1 VLGVVSMKITKNTKV
16 VLNKAM
22 LVTLLEDYSK
32 GEGAVVEINGRRC
45 TVSVHA
51 IKSIEPWLLADK

>member
-1 VLGVVSMKITKNTKV
+1 MKLTKNSKV
-16 VLNKAM
+16 VLNKTM
-22 LVTLLEDYSK
+22 LVTLLEEYST

>member
-1 VLGVVSMKITKNTKV
+1 MTITKNTKV
-16 VLNKAM
+16 VLNKTM

-51 IKSIEPWLLADK
+51 ITSIELRLLADQ

>member
-1 VLGVVSMKITKNTKV
+1 MVPMKLTKNSKV
-16 VLNKAM
+16 VLNKTM

-51 IKSIEPWLLADK
+51 ITSIELRLLADQ

>member
-1 VLGVVSMKITKNTKV
+1 MVPMKLTKNTKV
-16 VLNKAM
+16 VLNKTM

-45 TVSVHA
+45 TVSSHA
-51 IKSIEPWLLADK
+51 ITSIEPRLLADK

>member
-1 VLGVVSMKITKNTKV
+1 MTITKNTKV
-16 VLNKAM
+16 VLNKTM

-45 TVSVHA
+45 TVSSHA
-51 IKSIEPWLLADK
+51 ITSIEPRLLADK